1 MAKTYEALL
10 KSGQSSHEE
19 FRSKHSVST
28 WKCPDLTGTKEI
40 GTLWNH
46 IDMAAKTKD
55 FNKINFVSSR
65 SGEGTSTII
74 FNLAKLVVE
83 NKLVKDVLIIDASLR
98 RPVINQA
105 FGLPLSPGLSDVL
118 MKKVEYQEAIHRVS
132 SSNLSIIPAGS
143 IPSDSPFQIQQE
155 NFSDL
160 ISAVKDNY
168 QHILIDSAPL
178 LISSDSFQSAISTD
192 MTFLIVRA
200 NNTQWEV
207 VEKAKNHLLDANCN
221 IAGVILNRVM
231 QPIPQWLYDRL

>member
-19 FRSKHSVST
+19 FRSEYPVST

-40 GTLWNH
+40 GTLWSH

-74 FNLAKLVVE
+74 FNLARFINE
-83 NKLVKDVLIIDASLR
+83 NKLVNNVLIIDANLR
-98 RPVINQA
+98 RPVLNQP

-118 MKKVEYQEAIHRVS
+118 MKKAEYQEVIHRVT
-132 SSNLSIIPAGS
+132 SSNLSIIPAGALS
-143 IPSDSPFQIQQE
+143 SESPFQIQHE

-178 LISSDSFQSAISTD
+178 LISSDSLQSAISTD

-200 NNTQWEV
+200 NNTRWEV
-207 VEKAKNHLLDANCN
+207 VERAKKHLLDADCN